1 MQIQKDQFSQSFSI
15 IGMDLFTHECPDLKS
30 FKTLLL
36 TSDYKN
42 IGVNGE
48 TEPLDKSLQA
58 IGLNKSAF
66 IGLTQN
72 ERLLLLVLERALID
86 ADFDQS
92 HTGEISFST
101 VIHFP
106 TGDFFKPLIT
116 VQDSLDL
123 SLAKIVKL
131 SDIPVILE
139 KPVVIRD
146 SFKSALEQSFYL
158 LQNPSTD
165 LVALF
170 SPFSYL
176 SLFNVKP
183 ELNAT
188 RLNANLKK
196 THLTGLGCIVLS
208 SQANIKNSYADIV
221 IGKPPS
227 QLENGKV
234 QFDPDGISL
243 NYPIQ
248 PIFENSNRL
257 EPAIPYIQHVYSSP
271 VVLNGVEDSD
281 EKTNDDVYPHILY
294 VPIIRLIQS
303 TLGLNSRTCFPD
315 SETSWQDEIVIGE
328 ESQSFF
334 RPWFPLPYTEKRESI
349 IRMRDRN
356 ESELSIH
363 LEKRN
368 LSGHHPDQQFLN
380 FGLFLLPIFFD
391 DPQQIIQKIDE
402 IKKGI
407 SDCPNLA
414 GFISES
420 LIEFENR
427 KSGAFTMVA
436 LGASK
441 QEFLDELE
449 HARSGV
455 PKSLESGRDWQT
467 PSGSYFTPNPFGPN
481 EKIAFIY
488 PGAFGTYIGMG
499 REIFYLFPQLYDA
512 LLALTLDPG
521 NTINEKTIFPQSL
534 TSNVR
539 EALQNELNNNPTQ
552 MISSGICFSY
562 LYTVI
567 LRDIF
572 KIKPDAAFGYS
583 LGENSMMYAMG
594 IWTQADAMRT
604 SLETSPIFHTR
615 VSGPQN
621 AIREFWN
628 MTVEK
633 DEKVNPS
640 IWANYV
646 LMAPFETVREAIQNE
661 EHVYITHINTPRQVV
676 IGGEKNA
683 CQRIADE
690 IKCMHLQAPYHHAI
704 HCKPV
709 ASEFDLFMHLH
720 DWPVENQPD
729 IPIYTAANYA
739 ALQYDSKYIANCFA
753 KMLTNPI
760 DFPRLVNLAYE
771 DGARIFIELGAGSNC
786 SKWVEATLKGKPHMV
801 ISINQNN
808 VDDHVSILRLL
819 ARLVSHQIPV
829 DLKAL
834 KGNSYESQD
843 D

>member
-48 TEPLDKSLQA
+48 TELLNKSLQA

-72 ERLLLLVLERALID
+72 ERLLLLVLERVLID
-86 ADFDQS
+86 ADIDQF

-106 TGDFFKPLIT
+106 TGDFIKPLIT

-131 SDIPVILE
+131 SDTPVILE

-170 SPFSYL
+170 SPFSYS
-176 SLFNVKP
+176 SLFDVKP

-328 ESQSFF
+328 EPQSFF

-356 ESELSIH
+356 
-363 LEKRN
+363 
-368 LSGHHPDQQFLN
+368 
-380 FGLFLLPIFFD
+380 
-391 DPQQIIQKIDE
+391 
-402 IKKGI
+402 
-407 SDCPNLA
+407 
-414 GFISES
+414 
-420 LIEFENR
+420 
-427 KSGAFTMVA
+427 
-436 LGASK
+436 
-441 QEFLDELE
+441 
-449 HARSGV
+449 
-455 PKSLESGRDWQT
+455 
-467 PSGSYFTPNPFGPN
+467 
-481 EKIAFIY
+481 
-488 PGAFGTYIGMG
+488 
-499 REIFYLFPQLYDA
+499 
-512 LLALTLDPG
+512 
-521 NTINEKTIFPQSL
+521 
-534 TSNVR
+534 
-539 EALQNELNNNPTQ
+539 
-552 MISSGICFSY
+552 
-562 LYTVI
+562 
-567 LRDIF
+567 
-572 KIKPDAAFGYS
+572 
-583 LGENSMMYAMG
+583 
-594 IWTQADAMRT
+594 
-604 SLETSPIFHTR
+604 
-615 VSGPQN
+615 
-621 AIREFWN
+621 
-628 MTVEK
+628 
-633 DEKVNPS
+633 
-640 IWANYV
+640 
-646 LMAPFETVREAIQNE
+646 
-661 EHVYITHINTPRQVV
+661 
-676 IGGEKNA
+676 
-683 CQRIADE
+683 
-690 IKCMHLQAPYHHAI
+690 
-704 HCKPV
+704 
-709 ASEFDLFMHLH
+709 
-720 DWPVENQPD
+720 
-729 IPIYTAANYA
+729 
-739 ALQYDSKYIANCFA
+739 
-753 KMLTNPI
+753 
-760 DFPRLVNLAYE
+760 
-771 DGARIFIELGAGSNC
+771 
-786 SKWVEATLKGKPHMV
+786 
-801 ISINQNN
+801 
-808 VDDHVSILRLL
+808 
-819 ARLVSHQIPV
+819 
-829 DLKAL
+829 
-834 KGNSYESQD
+834 
-843 D
+843 